1 MFATDV
7 RQMGSKTSSSAWRFR
22 GGMALVY
29 AEVAAWAVDIE
40 VDVLEV
46 FEALLLE
53 MLET

>member
-1 MFATDV
+1 MFATHM
-7 RQMGSKTSSSAWRFR
+7 RKTGSKTSASAWRFR
-22 GGMALVY
+22 GGMTLVC
-29 AEVAAWAVDIE
+29 AEAVAWAVDIE